1 MGKSVEKTDIIIGI
15 VIGVVM
21 LAAIVGVIC
30 LAFVGREALHT
41 GNKLVNAGLTLWI
54 AQHLIGAIFGIIIL
68 SVVLYGIIL
77 YLTHFGF
84 K

>member
-1 MGKSVEKTDIIIGI
+1 MDKTDIIIGI
-15 VIGVVM
+15 IIGAVA
-21 LAAIVGVIC
+21 LAAIVGVII
-30 LAFVGREALHT
+30 LAFVGRETLHT

-54 AQHLIGAIFGIIIL
+54 AQHLLAVIFGIFIL
-68 SVVLYGIIL
+68 AVVIYGIIL